1 MKKRW
6 QKPQAEEH
14 RRIKKADMILI
25 SVFLFIGLA
34 GYLLFFFG
42 KESGSMVRVT
52 VDGKVAGEC
61 ALNRDKVITVE
72 GVGGSNTLSI
82 RDGKADMTD
91 ADCPDGICVR
101 HAPISRAGES
111 IVCLPH
117 RVVAEVVSEG
127 GDMVQEDEIVFDGI
141 TR

>member
-1 MKKRW
+1 MRKDKTASSN
-6 QKPQAEEH
+6 K
-14 RRIKKADMILI
+14 IVGKADMILI

-34 GYLLFFFG
+34 GYLLFSSG

-52 VDGKVAGEC
+52 VDGKVAGEY
-61 ALNRDKVITVE
+61 ALSRDDLITVE
-72 GVGGSNTLSI
+72 GVGGSNTFSI
-82 RDGKADMTD
+82 RDGKVDMTD

-101 HAPISRAGES
+101 HAAVFRTRES

-117 RVVAEVVSEG
+117 RLVVEIVSAD
-127 GDMVQEDEIVFDGI
+127 GDPQEDLAGFDGI